1 MGTST
6 TPRRR
11 IDFASLRPENNTGEV
26 RADAADLNAFFS
38 RQLEFIERETYDVQ
52 YPELFSRKF
61 IPTGTFGVPTG
72 AKTYTYRSY
81 DKVGTAKLLASY
93 AEDLPRADVSAKED
107 SIKIEGYGES
117 FGYSLQDIRAAA
129 MVNVPLES
137 MKAEAARLGIET
149 VLDSV
154 YATGDVQAGSKGL
167 LNLLNTLSYVIPNGA
182 AGTATWVTKTPLE
195 ILADLNGIANY
206 SWSQTYQIE
215 TPDTML
221 LPQDQ
226 YTLISTTPM
235 FAVGGSDVT
244 ILDYFLKN
252 SKFVKTVEPW
262 YRCKG
267 AGAAGVDR
275 IVCYKK
281 DPRKLK
287 GIEPQP
293 FEIRPPQERG
303 LEYVSPCHART
314 AGVVCYYPMSVTY
327 ADGA

>member
-1 MGTST
+1 MANKTS
-6 TPRRR
+6 RRL
-11 IDFASLRPENNTGEV
+11 DFASLRPGNNQGEV

-52 YPELFSRKF
+52 YPELSSRKF
-61 IPTGTFGVPTG
+61 VPTGTFGVPTG

-93 AEDLPRADVSAKED
+93 AEDLPRADVKGVES
-107 SIKIEGYGES
+107 SIKIEGYGNS

-129 MVNVPLES
+129 MANVPLES
-137 MKAEAARLGIET
+137 MKAEAARQVIET
-149 VLDSV
+149 TLDVV
-154 YATGDVQAGSKGL
+154 YATGDAQAGSKGL
-167 LNLLNTLSYVIPNGA
+167 LNIPNALSYVIPNGA
-182 AGTATWVTKTPLE
+182 AGTATWATKTPLE

-215 TPDTML
+215 TPDTMV

-244 ILDYFLKN
+244 ILSYFLKN
-252 SKFVKTVEPW
+252 SRFVKVVEPW
-262 YRCKG
+262 YRCKA
-267 AGAAGVDR
+267 AGAAGADR
-275 IVCYKK
+275 IVCYRK

-293 FEIRPPQERG
+293 FEIRPPQEKG

-314 AGVVCYYPMSVTY
+314 AGVVCYYPWSVVY

>member
-1 MGTST
+1 MATKT
-6 TPRRR
+6 RRR
-11 IDFASLRPENNTGEV
+11 LDFTSLRPENNTGEV

-61 IPTGTFGVPTG
+61 VPTGTYGVPTG
-72 AKTYTYRSY
+72 AKSYTYRSY

-93 AEDLPRADVSAKED
+93 AEDLPRADVKGVEST
-107 SIKIEGYGES
+107 IKIEGYGNS

-129 MVNVPLES
+129 MANVPLES
-137 MKAEAARLGIET
+137 MKAEAARQVIET
-149 VLDSV
+149 TLDVV
-154 YATGDVQAGSKGL
+154 YATGDAQAGSKGL
-167 LNLLNTLSYVIPNGA
+167 LNLPSTLSYVIPQNAGA
-182 AGTATWVTKTPLE
+182 TSTLWANKTPLE
-195 ILADLNGIANY
+195 ILADMNGIANY

-221 LPQDQ
+221 IPLAQ
-226 YTLISTTPM
+226 YTKISTTPM
-235 FAVGGSDVT
+235 FVNGGSDVT
-244 ILDYFLKN
+244 ILEYFLKN

-262 YRCKG
+262 YRCKN
-267 AGAAGVDR
+267 AGAANADR
-275 IVCYKK
+275 IVCYKR

-293 FEIRPPQERG
+293 FEIRPPQEKG

-314 AGVVCYYPMSVTY
+314 AGVVCYYPWSVVY
-327 ADGA
+327 ADGS